1 MLSKKIFI
9 QKSFR
14 IEANMEKDLEL
25 LSDKLNRPQ
34 NELVNTALNQLMID
48 NMGWFAEDYLL
59 DLCENFL
66 EGKVSEIE
74 IKITG
79 LRLSLKDTGETIAF
93 NYDINTKN
101 FSEHCKNGV
110 IVSGEIGRVL
120 IKGELK
126 EIALKMGID
135 SPEIQEYLHNRFDY
149 IYSRERNIHKF
160 DRNKFIRQ
168 SVGEEQEDLE
178 YKALTAVRIPFNDKE
193 E

>member
-1 MLSKKIFI
+1 MLSKKISI

-25 LSDKLNRPQ
+25 LSEKLNRPQ
-34 NELVNTALNQLMID
+34 NELVNAALNQLMID

-59 DLCENFL
+59 DLCKNFL
-66 EGKVSEIE
+66 EGSVSEIE

-101 FSEHCKNGV
+101 FSEHCKNSV
-110 IVSGEIGRVL
+110 IVSGEIGRAL

-135 SPEIQEYLHNRFDY
+135 SPEIQEYLQNRFDY
-149 IYSRERNIHKF
+149 IYSREKNIHKF

-168 SVGEEQEDLE
+168 SIGEEPEDLE

>member
-1 MLSKKIFI
+1 MLSKKISV

-79 LRLSLKDTGETIAF
+79 LRLNLKDTGETIAF

-110 IVSGEIGRVL
+110 IVSGEIGRAL

-168 SVGEEQEDLE
+168 SVSEEPEDLK
-178 YKALTAVRIPFNDKE
+178 YKALTAVRIPFNEKE

>member
-1 MLSKKIFI
+1 MLSKKISI

-25 LSDKLNRPQ
+25 LSEKLNRPQ
-34 NELVNTALNQLMID
+34 NELVNAALNQLMID

-59 DLCENFL
+59 DLCKNFL
-66 EGKVSEIE
+66 EGSVSEIE

-110 IVSGEIGRVL
+110 IVSGEIGRAL

-135 SPEIQEYLHNRFDY
+135 SPEIQEYLQNRFDY
-149 IYSRERNIHKF
+149 IYSREKNIHKF

-168 SVGEEQEDLE
+168 SIGEEPEDLE
-178 YKALTAVRIPFNDKE
+178 YKALTAVKIPFNDKE

>member
-1 MLSKKIFI
+1 MLSKKVSI

-14 IEANMEKDLEL
+14 IEANMENDLEL
-25 LSDKLNRPQ
+25 LSEKLNRPQ
-34 NELVNTALNQLMID
+34 NELVNVALNQLMID

-66 EGKVSEIE
+66 ERNVSEIE

-79 LRLSLKDTGETIAF
+79 LRLSLKDTGKAI
-93 NYDINTKN
+93 NIDYDIDTDN

-110 IVSGEIGRVL
+110 IANNDMGYAI
-120 IKGELK
+120 IKNDLR

-149 IYSRERNIHKF
+149 IYSRESNIHKF

-168 SVGEEQEDLE
+168 FVGEEPEDSE
-178 YKALTAVRIPFNDKE
+178 YKELTTVQIPFNNE
-193 E
+193 EE